1 MNKIRIKTSTKFQ
14 QIFEQIFVEILVYLD
29 PWNSRKCCSIN
40 KQWNTKIF
48 EIMNLLDS
56 FFQKYKK
63 KCYLYCH
70 DRMHMKFP
78 YDYSLIAE
86 HECNIVHP
94 QNSLCYRNNDFGVVH
109 WDITTSN
116 FKPLKCIECGKIFL
130 TRKIVRKY
138 FFLNSNDIS
147 NVTRYISYYDS
158 RVDLFDKH
166 EIQWLALMKYG
177 TISPMYYPTKG
188 RVHRETI
195 MLQMFTNVVFPSP
208 FTQESVFASLP
219 FRLYSEGKFKAKPI
233 VLLDR
238 YLAMIDRFV
247 EFNNEWKQSEIFTA
261 MENMTIISHGYNES
275 LKKSLNWF
283 LGESIYYNN
292 IEYGLKQARQFI
304 LRVFRSRSNHDL
316 FALNSLPILS
326 QQKTVHAI
334 EAFTNGYLDLQ
345 NLIEIVNIVQQ
356 MCERKRLVISFLHE
370 KGIYCE
376 YLKCNSMDVYVN
388 NNSVSKSLVYEC
400 MKNHVVGKK
409 ECMV

>member
-14 QIFEQIFVEILVYLD
+14 QIFEQIFVEILVYLE

-116 FKPLKCIECGKIFL
+116 FKPLKCIECGKF
-130 TRKIVRKY
+130 
-138 FFLNSNDIS
+138 
-147 NVTRYISYYDS
+147 
-158 RVDLFDKH
+158 
-166 EIQWLALMKYG
+166 LALMKYG

-219 FRLYSEGKFKAKPI
+219 FRLYSEGKFKVKPL

-238 YLAMIDRFV
+238 YLSMIDRFV

-292 IEYGLKQARQFI
+292 IEHGLKQARQFI

-400 MKNHVVGKK
+400 MKNHVIGKK